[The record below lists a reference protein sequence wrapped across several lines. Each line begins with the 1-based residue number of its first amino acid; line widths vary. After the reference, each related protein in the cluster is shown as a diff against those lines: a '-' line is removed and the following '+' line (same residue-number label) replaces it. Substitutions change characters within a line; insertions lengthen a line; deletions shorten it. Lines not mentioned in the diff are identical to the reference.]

1 MGLVRRSAQRAEK
14 GSDQSRHQKK
24 YRDKAAK
31 YTLGEHQTEVI
42 AQPELHEHQRNKT
55 GDRRKARGGN
65 FNDGFGKRFDQRL
78 AFRWEAVDLILIAM
92 GENDGVV
99 DGERELQNNGNG
111 IGDGGYLAQPEVC
124 AHIEQRRNRKD
135 DKKNDDLEIAARRK
149 EQHRHDD
156 HRRQRHD
163 TDHLL
168 RDLPKEV
175 RADVRGGIC
184 IKACCERTDLVHRR
198 NDVFIVACAVKG
210 DREQRCGIHKM
221 RWRIIKRHAG
231 HMLEC
236 LNLLRSGT
244 RTLIGRIGKHNVG
257 ACIRR
262 ELVLHD
268 REPAAGE
275 TRLYRYSH
283 ARG

>member
-1 MGLVRRSAQRAEK
+1 
-14 GSDQSRHQKK
+14 
-24 YRDKAAK
+24 
-31 YTLGEHQTEVI
+31 
-42 AQPELHEHQRNKT
+42 
-55 GDRRKARGGN
+55 
-65 FNDGFGKRFDQRL
+65 
-78 AFRWEAVDLILIAM
+78 M
-92 GENDGVV
+92 GENNGVV

-156 HRRQRHD
+156 HRRQCHD
-163 TDHLL
+163 ANHLL

-175 RADVRGGIC
+175 RTDVRGGIC
-184 IKACCERTDLVHRR
+184 IKSCCERTDLVHRR
-198 NDVFIVACAVKG
+198 NDVFIIACAVKG

-221 RWRIIKRHAG
+221 RRRIIKRHAG
-231 HMLEC
+231 HVLER
-236 LNLLRSGT
+236 LDLLRSGT
-244 RTLIGRIGKHNVG
+244 RALIGRIGKHNVG

-268 REPAAGE
+268 CEPPAGIGIRRKKRGYIVIHMHAADGKR
-275 TRLYRYSH
+275 TVN
-283 ARG
+283 ARGQKRDHDDHALIHDLPRYFFQNVVLQKRSPRLG